1 MNIGSGNPHEGI
13 RLPMFFYLPQ
23 ASVCLAVV
31 TFQHLLDVALAV
43 ERLAAEQE
51 IGQYPLVAVL
61 LQGTPAHV
69 QPPRQVPVGEV
80 TLAAHRRDVSVGE
93 SVRHFQASPDGLHG
107 VGKYAAVLCQY
118 IVIHLT

>member
-51 IGQYPLVAVL
+51 IGQYPLVRYCCKV
-61 LQGTPAHV
+61 
-69 QPPRQVPVGEV
+69 
-80 TLAAHRRDVSVGE
+80 RRLTCSLRAKSL
-93 SVRHFQASPDGLHG
+93 SVR
-107 VGKYAAVLCQY
+107 
-118 IVIHLT
+118 